1 MSRLASAVT
10 ALTLAAL
17 SATAALAQS
26 ASIDFFNNSG
36 STVYRLYMSPTNTG
50 SWETDLLGSSV
61 LYPGQT
67 LSVTRANMS
76 VCTYDVLIE
85 WENGYQETDVFDLCT
100 YGRYIIN

>member
-1 MSRLASAVT
+1 MSRLASAFA
-10 ALTLAAL
+10 ALSFAAL

-26 ASIDFFNNSG
+26 ASIDFVNNSG

-50 SWETDLLGSSV
+50 SGETDLLGSSV

-100 YGRYIIN
+100 YGRYVIN